1 MENIKNAKYCKGL
14 GDLEDTNISITCT
27 INGQTWNVPMDESNS
42 DWIIIKAKIDD
53 KSLTVA
59 AADPLV
65 TEEE

>member
-1 MENIKNAKYCKGL
+1 MEITNAKYQLNFNG
-14 GDLEDTNISITCT
+14 EVYAVNCT
-27 INGQTWNVPMDESNS
+27 LNGHPSTVIPMDESNS